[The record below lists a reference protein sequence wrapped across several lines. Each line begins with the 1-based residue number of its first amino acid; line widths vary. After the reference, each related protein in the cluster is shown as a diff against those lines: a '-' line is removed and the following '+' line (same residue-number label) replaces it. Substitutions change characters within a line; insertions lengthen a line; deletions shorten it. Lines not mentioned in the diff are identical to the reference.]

1 MLTNQ
6 YLTRKQQLASV
17 FEDTMARIKQSLD
30 FTNAT
35 NFSIHNQQFIPASAI
50 ISISDVQKAD
60 KPANIIVSQLRSF
73 EAAAQ
78 YIGKRTAVLN
88 FASATNPGGGVE
100 KGASAQEEC
109 LCRVSTL
116 YPCLVDQK
124 MRASFYTPHRKH
136 GNALHNDDIIYTPK
150 VLIIKDDDHN
160 MLATPF
166 LVDVISC
173 AAPNLR
179 EKPNNAYNSGDGNRV
194 QISDNKLLALHEK
207 RARKI
212 FASAIAN
219 GVEVLI
225 LGAFGCGAFC
235 NDPYVVAR
243 AYKNVLPEFEQYF
256 QTIEFAIYCRPADS
270 INYDAFSWEI
280 LTKHCINAEKV
291 VPLQKKIK

>member
-1 MLTNQ
+1 MPTNL
-6 YLTRKQQLASV
+6 YLIRKQQLTSV

-35 NFSIHNQQFIPASAI
+35 NFSIHNQQFIPESAI

-60 KPANIIVSQLRSF
+60 KPANTIVSRLRSF

-116 YPCLVDQK
+116 YPCLTDQK
-124 MRASFYTPHRKH
+124 MRDSFYTPHRKN

-150 VLIIKDDDHN
+150 VFIIKDDDYN

-179 EKPNNAYNSGDGNRV
+179 ERPSNQYNTGDTIKV
-194 QISDNKLLALHEK
+194 QISDDELLALHEK

-212 FASAIAN
+212 FSSAIAN
-219 GVEVLI
+219 GVEILI
-225 LGAFGCGAFC
+225 LGAFGCGAFQ
-235 NDPYVVAR
+235 NDPHIVAQ
-243 AYKNVLPEFEQYF
+243 AYKNVLPDFAHYF
-256 QTIEFAIYCRPADS
+256 HTIEFAIFCNAKNIENYQVFLS
-270 INYDAFSWEI
+270 II
-280 LTKHCINAEKV
+280 
-291 VPLQKKIK
+291 

>member
-1 MLTNQ
+1 MSINS
-6 YLTRKQQLASV
+6 YYSRRQQLASV
-17 FEDTMARIKQSLD
+17 FEDTMERIKQSLD

-35 NFSIHNQQFIPASAI
+35 NFSIHNQQFIPESAI
-50 ISISDVQKAD
+50 ISISDVPKVD
-60 KPANIIVSQLRSF
+60 KPANIIVSRLRSF
-73 EAAAQ
+73 EAAVQ

-116 YPCLVDQK
+116 YPCLADQK
-124 MRASFYTPHRKH
+124 MRASFYTPHRKN
-136 GNALHNDDIIYTPK
+136 GNTLHNDDIIYTPK

-179 EKPNNAYNSGDGNRV
+179 EKPNNAYNSGDGNKV
-194 QISDNKLLALHEK
+194 QISDNELLALHEK

-225 LGAFGCGAFC
+225 LGAFGCGAFQ
-235 NDPYVVAR
+235 NDPHIVAQ
-243 AYKNVLPEFEQYF
+243 AYKNVLPDFAHYF
-256 QTIEFAIYCRPADS
+256 HTIEFAIFCNAKNIENYQVFLS
-270 INYDAFSWEI
+270 II
-280 LTKHCINAEKV
+280 
-291 VPLQKKIK
+291 

>member
-1 MLTNQ
+1 MPTNQ
-6 YLTRKQQLASV
+6 YLIRKQQLASV
-17 FEDTMARIKQSLD
+17 FEDTMERIKQSADL
-30 FTNAT
+30 TSAMEH
-35 NFSIHNQQFIPASAI
+35 SLHNQQFIPASAI
-50 ISISDVQKAD
+50 ISISDVPKAD

-78 YIGKRTAVLN
+78 YIGQRTAVLN

-124 MRASFYTPHRKH
+124 MRDSFYTPHRKD
-136 GNALHNDDIIYTPK
+136 GNALHNDDIIYTPN
-150 VLIIKDDDHN
+150 VLVIKDDDHN
-160 MLATPF
+160 LLSEPF
-166 LVDVISC
+166 SVDIISC

-179 EKPNNAYNSGDGNRV
+179 ERPSNQYNTGDTIKV
-194 QISDNKLLALHEK
+194 QISDNELLALHEK

-225 LGAFGCGAFC
+225 LGAFGCGAFQ
-235 NDPYVVAR
+235 NDPHIVAQ
-243 AYKNVLPEFEQYF
+243 AYKNVLPAFAHYF
-256 QTIEFAIYCRPADS
+256 HTIEFAIYCRPADS

-280 LTKHCINAEKV
+280 LMKHCINAEKV
-291 VPLQKKIK
+291 LPLQKKIK

>member
-1 MLTNQ
+1 MPTNL
-6 YLTRKQQLASV
+6 YLIRKQQLVSV
-17 FEDTMARIKQSLD
+17 FEDTMERIKQSADL
-30 FTNAT
+30 TSAMEH
-35 NFSIHNQQFIPASAI
+35 SLHNQQFIPESAI
-50 ISISDVQKAD
+50 ISISDVPKAD

-116 YPCLVDQK
+116 YPCLADQK
-124 MRASFYTPHRKH
+124 MRASFYTPHRKN
-136 GNALHNDDIIYTPK
+136 GNTLHNDDIIYTPK

-179 EKPNNAYNSGDGNRV
+179 EKPNNAYNSGDGNKV
-194 QISDNKLLALHEK
+194 QISDNELLALHEK

-225 LGAFGCGAFC
+225 LGAFGCGAFQ
-235 NDPYVVAR
+235 NDPHIVAQ
-243 AYKNVLPEFEQYF
+243 AYKNVLPDFAHYF
-256 QTIEFAIYCRPADS
+256 HTIEFAIFCNAKNIENYQVFLS
-270 INYDAFSWEI
+270 II
-280 LTKHCINAEKV
+280 
-291 VPLQKKIK
+291 

>member
-1 MLTNQ
+1 MSINS
-6 YLTRKQQLASV
+6 YYSRRQQLASV
-17 FEDTMARIKQSLD
+17 FEDTMERIKQSADL
-30 FTNAT
+30 TSAMEH
-35 NFSIHNQQFIPASAI
+35 SLHNQQFIPESAI
-50 ISISDVQKAD
+50 ISISDVPKAD
-60 KPANIIVSQLRSF
+60 KPANIIVSRLRSF

-116 YPCLVDQK
+116 YPCLADQK
-124 MRASFYTPHRKH
+124 MRTSFYTPHRKN
-136 GNALHNDDIIYTPK
+136 GNTLHNDDIIYTPN
-150 VLIIKDDDHN
+150 VLVIKDDDHN
-160 MLATPF
+160 LLSEPF
-166 LVDVISC
+166 SVDIISC

-179 EKPNNAYNSGDGNRV
+179 EQPSNQYNTGDTIKV
-194 QISDNKLLALHEK
+194 QISDNELLALHEK

-212 FASAIAN
+212 FSSAIAN
-219 GVEVLI
+219 GVEILI
-225 LGAFGCGAFC
+225 LGAFGCGAFQ
-235 NDPYVVAR
+235 NDPHIVAQ
-243 AYKNVLPEFEQYF
+243 AYKNVLPDFAHYF
-256 QTIEFAIYCRPADS
+256 HTIEFAIYCRPADS

>member
-1 MLTNQ
+1 MPTNL
-6 YLTRKQQLASV
+6 YLIRKQQLASV
-17 FEDTMARIKQSLD
+17 FEDTMAQIKQSEEWMSAID
-30 FTNAT
+30 Y
-35 NFSIHNQQFIPASAI
+35 SIHNQQFIPASAI
-50 ISISDVQKAD
+50 ISISDVPKAD

-124 MRASFYTPHRKH
+124 MRASFYTPHRKN
-136 GNALHNDDIIYTPK
+136 GNALHNDDIIYTPN
-150 VLIIKDDDHN
+150 VLVIKDDDHN
-160 MLATPF
+160 PLSEPF
-166 LVDVISC
+166 SVDIISC

-179 EKPNNAYNSGDGNRV
+179 EKPNNAYNSGDGNKV
-194 QISDNKLLALHEK
+194 QISDNELLALHEK

-235 NDPYVVAR
+235 NNPYIVAR
-243 AYKNVLPEFEQYF
+243 AYKNVFPEFKQYF
-256 QTIEFAIYCRPADS
+256 QTIEFAIYCRPTDS
-270 INYDAFSWEI
+270 INYDAFKSTI
-280 LTKHCINAEKV
+280 LS
-291 VPLQKKIK
+291 